1 MHWID
6 FYPVGS
12 SVLSIKWQYRQSNY
26 QAPQVEGLDPASGE
40 EIRSHELNTNNND
53 NDSDDDEVCT

>member
-1 MHWID
+1 M
-6 FYPVGS
+6 GS
-12 SVLSIKWQYRQSNY
+12 SVLSIKSQYRQSNY

-53 NDSDDDEVCT
+53 NDNDDDEVCT